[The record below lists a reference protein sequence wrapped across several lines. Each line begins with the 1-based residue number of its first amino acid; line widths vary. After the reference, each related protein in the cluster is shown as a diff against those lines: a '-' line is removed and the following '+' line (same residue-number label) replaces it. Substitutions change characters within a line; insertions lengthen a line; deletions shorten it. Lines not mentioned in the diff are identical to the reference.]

1 MHIVDVNSKSPE
13 RIPISTVDI
22 DKIIMKRTPLK
33 KKVELFPNNTADYMP
48 RLYKTME
55 LPSYV
60 HGYSLA
66 IEYMRDW
73 FLQKFPKDLSTPS
86 GTMFKT
92 VYINGSHVL
101 DNWKNWN
108 NYNIK
113 REKPML
119 AIVPTL
125 SPDWDRDNVDMY
137 MGDAGLMLRT
147 SKLED
152 SFLKDYENKVFLYCR
167 LREMEMNFTFRIR
180 VQSRAEQ
187 LDLFNKM
194 ELWFRVGTTQQ
205 DNMSADFHIPYNIML
220 QIARDTHFEVDEDTK
235 TIVDIP
241 AFTDYL
247 NIHSSAPIIFKL
259 RAINQKPEFFI
270 RARNL
275 YTHLAVRDKIQI
287 DDGER
292 NGKLD
297 TNFHLEMNVQLHMP
311 IPHFY
316 AYMNQVPISDS
327 IMVTEVKPPIGIYS
341 INHNKIMTENDQ
353 GWPYITITSYV
364 ADKGDKYIDISSL
377 FDSEKWPAAVV
388 LKDDMK
394 MHISPEGFL
403 DVKVYHN
410 QDYENMTG
418 REARYHMD
426 YRNMRIVL
434 DEEITEKQ
442 VRYDIVIY
450 ADMLYVNSR
459 LSTIEQYGKRVTT
472 EQLSGTQ
479 PKTVAEQNRH

>member
-1 MHIVDVNSKSPE
+1 MLDNTD
-13 RIPISTVDI
+13 RIPASFDDI
-22 DKIIMKRTPLK
+22 NDAFIRNTPIERA
-33 KKVELFPNNTADYMP
+33 VELFPNYANNFMP
-48 RLYKTME
+48 RLYKSME

-73 FLQKFPKDLSTPS
+73 FLQKFPKVKDSPT

-92 VYINGSHVL
+92 VYINGAHVL

-125 SPDWDRDNVDMY
+125 SPDWDRENVDMY

-147 SKLED
+147 SKIED
-152 SFLKDYENKVFLYCR
+152 SFLKDYKNKVFLYVR
-167 LREMEMNFTFRIR
+167 LREMEMNFAFRIR
-180 VQSRAEQ
+180 VNSRAEQ
-187 LDLFNKM
+187 LDMFNKL

-205 DNMSADFHIPYNIML
+205 DNMSADFHIPYSIML
-220 QIARDTHFEVDEDTK
+220 QIARDTSFEVDEDTK

-241 AFTDYL
+241 EFTNYL
-247 NIHSSAPIIFKL
+247 NQHSSAPIIFKL

-275 YTHLAVRDKIQI
+275 YTHLAIRDKIQI
-287 DDGER
+287 DDGEK

-297 TNFHLEMNVQLHMP
+297 TNFHLDMNVQLHMP

-316 AYMNQVPISDS
+316 AYMNQIPLSES
-327 IMVTEVKPPIGIYS
+327 ITVTENKPPMGIYT
-341 INHNKIMTENDQ
+341 INHYKIPMENKQ
-353 GWPYITITSYV
+353 GWPYITITSYS
-364 ADKGDKYIDISSL
+364 ASIGEQYIDISPI
-377 FDSEKWPAAVV
+377 FDSETWPAAVV

-394 MHISPEGFL
+394 MSISPEGFL
-403 DVKVYHN
+403 DVKVYHA
-410 QDYENMTG
+410 QDYANMTG
-418 REARYHMD
+418 REAKYHLD
-426 YRNMRIVL
+426 YRKMRIVL
-434 DEEITEKQ
+434 DEEVTDKNVI
-442 VRYDIVIY
+442 YDIIIY
-450 ADMLYVNSR
+450 ADMLYVNTR

-472 EQLSGTQ
+472 GQLTGDI
-479 PKTVAEQNRH
+479 PRTVQDQNKH

>member
-1 MHIVDVNSKSPE
+1 MRFSPANDD
-13 RIPISTVDI
+13 RLPVSINDI
-22 DKIIMKRTPLK
+22 DNFFEQNTPLEK
-33 KKVELFPNNTADYMP
+33 RVELFPDHSNFVP

-66 IEYMRDW
+66 IEYMRNW
-73 FLQKFPKDLSTPS
+73 FLQKFPKVKDSPS

-92 VYINGSHVL
+92 VYINGAHVL

-125 SPDWDRDNVDMY
+125 SPDWDRENVDMY
-137 MGDAGLMLRT
+137 MGDAGIMLRT
-147 SKLED
+147 SKLQD
-152 SFLKDYENKVFLYCR
+152 SFIKDYKNKIFLYVK
-167 LREMEMNFTFRIR
+167 LREMEMNFAFRVR
-180 VQSRAEQ
+180 VNSRAEQ
-187 LDLFNKM
+187 LDLMNKM

-205 DNMSADFHIPYNIML
+205 DNMSADFHIPYNIMM
-220 QIARDTHFEVDEDTK
+220 QIARDASFDVDEDTN

-241 AFTDYL
+241 EFVNYL
-247 NIHSSAPIIFKL
+247 NLHSSAPIIFKL
-259 RAINQKPEFFI
+259 RAINQKPEFFV

-275 YTHLAVRDKIQI
+275 YTHLAIRDKIQI
-287 DDGER
+287 DDGEK

-327 IMVTEVKPPIGIYS
+327 VMVTEVKPPIGIYT
-341 INHNKIMTENDQ
+341 INNYKIDTENEQ
-353 GWPYITITSYV
+353 GWPYITITSY
-364 ADKGDKYIDISSL
+364 AATKGDTYIDISPI
-377 FDSEKWPAAVV
+377 FDSERWPAAVV
-388 LKDDMK
+388 LKEDMK
-394 MHISPEGFL
+394 LNISPEGFL
-403 DVKVYHN
+403 DVRVYHN
-410 QDYENMTG
+410 QDYANMTG
-418 REARYHMD
+418 REAKYHMD
-426 YRNMRIVL
+426 YKHMLIVL
-434 DEEITEKQ
+434 DEEITEKE
-442 VRYDIVIY
+442 VLYDIVIY
-450 ADMLYVNSR
+450 ADMLYVNTR

-479 PKTVAEQNRH
+479 PKSVAEQNRH